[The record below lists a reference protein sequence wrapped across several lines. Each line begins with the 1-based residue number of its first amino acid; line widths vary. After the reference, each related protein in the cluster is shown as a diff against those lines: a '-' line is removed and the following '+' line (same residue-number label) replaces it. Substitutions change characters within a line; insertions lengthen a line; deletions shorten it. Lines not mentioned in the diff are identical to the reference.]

1 MQSSNLLYYTH
12 TCLTALFRD
21 YLGEWVSRY
30 QKRKINLD
38 FTEARDSEWQWHQL
52 DHITSLQT
60 DNHASTP
67 PLRPNALPATQ
78 PAASKHRRSIFVML
92 IIRKFHI
99 HTLLTLVLVLL
110 RTVKRLCNM
119 KLCRYGVQDYWVSLI
134 CSCRAPDAVSVVN
147 VTFKKL
153 IKLQPMA
160 LYCDPQW
167 LPVPSSGCH
176 HHRCDYKWQVKECMY
191 ADLCLSCVNSGRS

>member
-1 MQSSNLLYYTH
+1 MAVASAGPYAYAPRSRQITTPAPHHAGRMPFLPPNQQRQSTEG
-12 TCLTALFRD
+12 LF
-21 YLGEWVSRY
+21 
-30 QKRKINLD
+30 
-38 FTEARDSEWQWHQL
+38 
-52 DHITSLQT
+52 
-60 DNHASTP
+60 
-67 PLRPNALPATQ
+67 
-78 PAASKHRRSIFVML
+78 FVML

-110 RTVKRLCNM
+110 RTVKRLCDM

-134 CSCRAPDAVSVVN
+134 CSCRAPDAVSVDN

-153 IKLQPMA
+153 IKLQRVA

-167 LPVPSSGCH
+167 LPVPSSGCC

-191 ADLCLSCVNSGRS
+191 ADLCL